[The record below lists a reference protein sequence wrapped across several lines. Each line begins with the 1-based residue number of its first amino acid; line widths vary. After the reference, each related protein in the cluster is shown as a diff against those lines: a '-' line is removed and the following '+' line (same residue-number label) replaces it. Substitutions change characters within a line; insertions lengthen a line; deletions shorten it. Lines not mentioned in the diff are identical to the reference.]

1 MKIKGINDGIL
12 VELDEQ
18 NWEDSQTELF
28 TKIEE
33 KQAFFQGAR
42 LVLAVG
48 SQALSAEEIEEV
60 RKKLSKQDVQLF
72 GILSNN
78 NATQKNAKSLGLEV
92 ESSFYTKK
100 TDEKVEPLD
109 TLISGEPAL
118 FLHRTMRS
126 GYKISYQGHVV
137 ILGDVNPGAEIIAS
151 GSVVVWG
158 RLRGTAH
165 AGAEG
170 DRDAV
175 VCALDLSPMQLRI
188 ASKIATTP
196 QDQEIPK
203 PEMAKIVQDQI
214 IAEPWELKKGD
225 K

>member
-12 VELDEQ
+12 VELDDQ
-18 NWEDSQTELF
+18 NWKDSQTELF
-28 TKIEE
+28 VKIEE

-42 LVLAVG
+42 LFIAVG
-48 SQALSAEEIEEV
+48 NQALSTEDIEEV

-72 GILSNN
+72 GILSKN
-78 NATQKNAKSLGLEV
+78 NATQKTAKSLGLEV
-92 ESSFYTKK
+92 ESTFYKKK

-118 FLHRTMRS
+118 FIHRTMRS

-170 DRDAV
+170 DWDAV

-196 QDQEIPK
+196 QDHEIPK

-214 IAEPWELKKGD
+214 IAEPWELK
-225 K
+225 

>member
-1 MKIKGINDGIL
+1 LKIKGINDGIL

-48 SQALSAEEIEEV
+48 SQALSAQEIEEV

>member
-18 NWEDSQTELF
+18 NWVDSQTELF
-28 TKIEE
+28 SKIDE

-48 SQALSAEEIEEV
+48 SQALSAQEIEEV

-72 GILSNN
+72 GIFSNN

-100 TDEKVEPLD
+100 TDEKLEPLD